1 MWSKRSPAPAT
12 GSLCSTPARSWPR
25 APPMRSST
33 IAPSSRHIWEH
44 VMLEVEG
51 LEVAYG
57 DLQVVW
63 GVSFEVATDSIVAI
77 LGPNGAGKT
86 TTLLALMGLLPLKGG
101 SVDFKGE
108 SLVGLPTHK
117 MVDRG
122 VVMIPEERAAFSTLT
137 VAENLELG
145 AYTPRAREGYTET
158 MEDVYE
164 IFPRLAERQNQSAG
178 TLSGG
183 ERQML
188 AIGKALMAR
197 PELLI
202 LDEPSLG
209 LAPIIVENI
218 FDVIRNIR
226 DRGVSVLMVEQHVE
240 MTLEV
245 ADYAYIL
252 EMGSI
257 VTQGTGPELEAD
269 ARVQK
274 AYLSL

>member
-1 MWSKRSPAPAT
+1 
-12 GSLCSTPARSWPR
+12 
-25 APPMRSST
+25 
-33 IAPSSRHIWEH
+33 
-44 VMLEVEG
+44 MLEVES

-63 GVSFEVATDSIVAI
+63 DVSFRVPEDSIVAI

-86 TTLLALMGLLPLKGG
+86 TSLLALMGLLPVKAG
-101 SVDFKGE
+101 SASFKGS
-108 SLVGLPTHK
+108 SLIGVPTHE
-117 MVDRG
+117 MVERG
-122 VVMIPEERAAFSTLT
+122 LVMIPEERAAFASLT
-137 VAENLELG
+137 VRENLEIG
-145 AYTPRAREGYTET
+145 AYTRRARASRSET
-158 MEDVYE
+158 MEEVYDT
-164 IFPRLAERQNQSAG
+164 FPRLAERKSQLAG

-197 PELLI
+197 PALLI

-209 LAPIIVENI
+209 LAPIIVDQI
-218 FDVIRNIR
+218 FDVIREIR
-226 DRGVSVLMVEQHVE
+226 DRGVSVLMVEQHLE
-240 MTLEV
+240 MALES

-257 VTQGTGPELEAD
+257 VTEGTGPELEAD
-269 ARVQK
+269 TRVQE

>member
-1 MWSKRSPAPAT
+1 
-12 GSLCSTPARSWPR
+12 
-25 APPMRSST
+25 
-33 IAPSSRHIWEH
+33 
-44 VMLEVEG
+44 MLEVDG

-63 GVSFEVATDSIVAI
+63 GVSFEVPEDSIVAI

-86 TTLLALMGLLPLKGG
+86 TTLLALMGLLPVKAG
-101 SVDFKGE
+101 SASFKG
-108 SLVGLPTHK
+108 SPLIGLPTHQ
-117 MVDRG
+117 MVERG
-122 VVMIPEERAAFSTLT
+122 LVMIPEERAAFATLT

-145 AYTPRAREGYTET
+145 AYTPRARTTQRET
-158 MEDVYE
+158 MEEVYDT
-164 IFPRLAERQNQSAG
+164 FPRLAERKSQPAG

-209 LAPIIVENI
+209 LAPIIVEQI
-218 FDVIRNIR
+218 FDVIREIR
-226 DRGVSVLMVEQHVE
+226 DRGVSVLMVEQHLE
-240 MTLEV
+240 MALES

-252 EMGSI
+252 ETGSI
-257 VTQGTGPELEAD
+257 ATEGTGPELEAD
-269 ARVQK
+269 TRVRE

>member
-1 MWSKRSPAPAT
+1 M
-12 GSLCSTPARSWPR
+12 L
-25 APPMRSST
+25 
-33 IAPSSRHIWEH
+33 IA
-44 VMLEVEG
+44 EG

-63 GVSFEVATDSIVAI
+63 NVSFEVPENSIVAI

-86 TTLLALMGLLPLKGG
+86 TTLLALMGLLPVKAG
-101 SVDFKGE
+101 SASFKGS
-108 SLVGLPTHK
+108 SLIGVPTHQ
-117 MVDRG
+117 MVERG
-122 VVMIPEERAAFSTLT
+122 LVMIPEERAAFSSLT
-137 VAENLELG
+137 VAENLQLG
-145 AYTPRAREGYTET
+145 AYTPRARPSLEKTLDE
-158 MEDVYE
+158 VFA
-164 IFPRLAERQNQSAG
+164 IFPRLAERRTQRAG

-209 LAPIIVENI
+209 LSPIVVERI
-218 FDVIRNIR
+218 FEVIEQIR
-226 DRGVSVLMVEQHVE
+226 DRGVSVLMVEQHLE
-240 MTLEV
+240 MALEV
-245 ADYAYIL
+245 ADHAYIL

-257 VTQGTGPELEAD
+257 VADGTSSQLAAD
-269 ARVQK
+269 QRVQE

>member
-1 MWSKRSPAPAT
+1 
-12 GSLCSTPARSWPR
+12 
-25 APPMRSST
+25 
-33 IAPSSRHIWEH
+33 
-44 VMLEVEG
+44 MLTVDS

-63 GVSFEVATDSIVAI
+63 DVSFEVPKDSIVVI

-86 TTLLALMGLLPLKGG
+86 TTLLALMGLLPVKGG
-101 SVDFKGE
+101 SASFKGS
-108 SLVGLPTHK
+108 SLIGSPTHQL
-117 MVDRG
+117 VERG
-122 VVMIPEERAAFSTLT
+122 LVMIPEERATFSSLT
-137 VAENLELG
+137 VEENLDLG
-145 AYTPRAREGYTET
+145 SYTPRARDARSET
-158 MEDVYE
+158 IREVYD
-164 IFPRLAERQNQSAG
+164 IFPRLAERKTQSAG

-209 LAPIIVENI
+209 LAPLIVERI
-218 FDVIRNIR
+218 FEVIGEIRN
-226 DRGVSVLMVEQHVE
+226 RGVSVLMVEQHLE
-240 MTLEV
+240 MALES

-257 VTQGTGPELEAD
+257 VAEGTGPDLEAD
-269 ARVQK
+269 TRVQE

>member
-1 MWSKRSPAPAT
+1 
-12 GSLCSTPARSWPR
+12 
-25 APPMRSST
+25 
-33 IAPSSRHIWEH
+33 
-44 VMLEVEG
+44 MLEVDG

-63 GVSFEVATDSIVAI
+63 GVSFEVPDDSIVAI

-86 TTLLALMGLLPLKGG
+86 TTLLAMMGLLPVGAG
-101 SVDFKGE
+101 SVSFKGE

-117 MVDRG
+117 MVERG
-122 VVMIPEERAAFSTLT
+122 VVMIPEERAVFSTLT
-137 VAENLELG
+137 VEENLELG
-145 AYTPRAREGYTET
+145 AYTPRARAGSQAT
-158 MEDVYE
+158 MDEVYG
-164 IFPRLAERQNQSAG
+164 IFPRLAERKKQSAG

-188 AIGKALMAR
+188 AIGKALMTR

-218 FDVIRNIR
+218 FGVIREIKE
-226 DRGVSVLMVEQHVE
+226 RGVSVLMVEQHLE
-240 MTLEV
+240 MALET
-245 ADYAYIL
+245 ADYAYII

-257 VTQGTGPELEAD
+257 ATEGTGPELKAD
-269 ARVQK
+269 ARVQE

>member
-1 MWSKRSPAPAT
+1 
-12 GSLCSTPARSWPR
+12 
-25 APPMRSST
+25 
-33 IAPSSRHIWEH
+33 
-44 VMLEVEG
+44 MLKVEG

-63 GVSFEVATDSIVAI
+63 GVSFEVPEESIVAI

-86 TTLLALMGLLPLKGG
+86 TTLLALMGLLPVKAG
-101 SVDFKGE
+101 SASFNGS
-108 SLVGLPTHK
+108 SLIGLPTHQ
-117 MVDRG
+117 MVERG
-122 VVMIPEERAAFSTLT
+122 LVMIPEERATFATLT
-137 VAENLELG
+137 VEENLELG
-145 AYTPRAREGYTET
+145 AYTRRARNSRSEAMEEVFYT
-158 MEDVYE
+158 
-164 IFPRLAERQNQSAG
+164 FPRLAERKKQSAG

-209 LAPIIVENI
+209 LAPIIVERI
-218 FDVIRNIR
+218 FDVIGQIR
-226 DRGVSVLMVEQHVE
+226 DRGVSVLMVEQHLE
-240 MTLEV
+240 MALEW

-252 EMGSI
+252 ETGSI
-257 VTQGTGPELEAD
+257 ATEGTGPELEAD
-269 ARVQK
+269 AKVQE

>member
-1 MWSKRSPAPAT
+1 
-12 GSLCSTPARSWPR
+12 
-25 APPMRSST
+25 
-33 IAPSSRHIWEH
+33 
-44 VMLEVEG
+44 MLRVDG

-63 GVSFEVATDSIVAI
+63 GVSFEVPDDSIVAI

-86 TTLLALMGLLPLKGG
+86 TTLLALMGLLPVIAG
-101 SVDFKGE
+101 SASFRGT
-108 SLVGLPTHK
+108 SLIGLPTHK
-117 MVDRG
+117 MVELG
-122 VVMIPEERAAFSTLT
+122 MVMIPEERAAFATLT
-137 VAENLELG
+137 VEENLELG
-145 AYTPRAREGYTET
+145 AYTPRARASRTATLEE
-158 MEDVYE
+158 VYD
-164 IFPRLAERQNQSAG
+164 IFPRLAERKSQSAG

-209 LAPIIVENI
+209 LAPLIVEQV
-218 FDVIRNIR
+218 FDVIREIR
-226 DRGVSVLMVEQHVE
+226 DRGLSVLMVEQHLE
-240 MTLEV
+240 MTLQT

-257 VTQGTGPELEAD
+257 VTEGTASELESD
-269 ARVQK
+269 TRVQE